1 MDWGKA
7 FQVAVIGLS
16 GVFFGLILLQLCVN
30 IFGGIFRIAERFGAK
45 KILLKNGFQGISIG
59 IGLKN
64 RLWTSCLIC
73 FKERDS
79 SRSRGGMC

>member
-1 MDWGKA
+1 VDTAIFQEETAVVDWGKA

-45 KILLKNGFQGISIG
+45 KDPS
-59 IGLKN
+59 
-64 RLWTSCLIC
+64 
-73 FKERDS
+73 
-79 SRSRGGMC
+79 